1 PPLLGAARVAGEVR
15 DGQRRRDLQRRRR
28 LLLRPPAGRLQVGG
42 LVTRTPITRT
52 FLDFTLEPDDALELP
67 PDEADHVLKVLRG
80 RTGDTVEVVDGAGRL
95 FSAELRS
102 GREIIVVEELAT
114 PPGNDFEVSL
124 YQAVPKGGR
133 MDLVVEKA
141 TEVGA
146 ARIVP
151 LLTERGV
158 VNPREGKV
166 GRWRRVAE
174 AASRQSLRLS
184 VPEVAEPV
192 PFQDAV
198 SQAGETG
205 VLLHNGPGLQP
216 VETVVGDMVSLFV
229 GPEGGWSEG
238 ELRLAEEGGIA
249 FGSLGPY
256 RLRSETAGIVAVARA
271 LAALHS
277 RVKH

>member
-1 PPLLGAARVAGEVR
+1 V
-15 DGQRRRDLQRRRR
+15 
-28 LLLRPPAGRLQVGG
+28 
-42 LVTRTPITRT
+42 
-52 FLDFTLEPDDALELP
+52 
-67 PDEADHVLKVLRG
+67 
-80 RTGDTVEVVDGAGRL
+80 GRL
-95 FSAELRS
+95 FAAELRG
-102 GREIIVVEELAT
+102 GRDAVVVEELAA
-114 PPGNDFEVSL
+114 PPSHDFEVSL

-192 PFQDAV
+192 SFESAV
-198 SQAGETG
+198 SQVGAAG
-205 VLLHNGPGLQP
+205 VLLRHNGPGLQP
-216 VETVVGDMVSLFV
+216 VETVVGSMASLFV

-238 ELRLAEEGGIA
+238 ELRLADEAGIA

-256 RLRSETAGIVAVARA
+256 RLRSETAGIVAVTRA
-271 LAALHS
+271 FAALLG